1 MQMFDLPVFPLN
13 TVLFPGMPIHLHI
26 FEERY
31 KLMMAS
37 VLAGDK
43 VFGIALIRNGMEALG
58 PVADPYKIGCS
69 AKIIDVDPYP
79 DGRLNLVALGQER
92 FAMLDIERKDPYM
105 VGSVESIPIEKP
117 RTLSVVRGSKL
128 LIQYIHLYM
137 RLLSS
142 SNLSDPEEY
151 ELILS
156 QIQLPDDSDPTQLL
170 YVGCGLLQIPSS
182 EKQNLL
188 EIQSAPQLFDQVI
201 RIYKRE
207 LTVYRDLIGVHED
220 TARRSAWLNSLI
232 RCCGKINFPK
242 SDPMAVI
249 ECSVQT

>member
-1 MQMFDLPVFPLN
+1 MYDLPVFPLN

-31 KLMMAS
+31 KLMLAN
-37 VLAGDK
+37 VLASDRI
-43 VFGIALIRNGMEALG
+43 FGIALIRNGMEALG
-58 PVADPYKIGCS
+58 PVAEPYHVGCT

-79 DGRLNLVALGQER
+79 DGRLNLVAIGQER
-92 FAMLDIERKDPYM
+92 FIIHNIELKSPYM
-105 VGSVESIPIEKP
+105 ISSVKSLPIEHP
-117 RTLSVVRGSKL
+117 RTLSIVRGAKL
-128 LIQYIHLYM
+128 LIHYIHQYM

-142 SNLSDPEEY
+142 SNLTDPEEY

-156 QIQLPDDSDPTQLL
+156 QIQFPEDHDPTQLL

-188 EIQSAPQLFDQVI
+188 EIHSAPQLYDHVI

-207 LTVYRDLIGVHED
+207 LTVYRGLIDVHED
-220 TARRSAWLNSLI
+220 SARRSAWLN
-232 RCCGKINFPK
+232 
-242 SDPMAVI
+242 
-249 ECSVQT
+249 